1 MFHDGFVE
9 QETEGEAGVR
19 YPEQYLQF
27 IEKFNEGEYY
37 ECHDL
42 LEEIWMEDKSDKFLQ
57 GLLQLAVGLYH
68 RECGNIKG
76 ARWMFGNARK
86 YLARYAPSR
95 WGLDIDQII
104 LYIQSCEQALPCA
117 DSIPYAKAKAMA
129 FPSLRLLIDQS

>member
-1 MFHDGFVE
+1 M
-9 QETEGEAGVR
+9 R
-19 YPEQYLQF
+19 YPVQYLQF

-76 ARWMFGNARK
+76 ARWMFGNAKK
-86 YLARYAPSR
+86 YLVRYAPAR
-95 WGLDIDQII
+95 WGLDLVEI
-104 LYIQSCEQALPCA
+104 LRYIESCESALPDVDA
-117 DSIPYAKAKAMA
+117 ISYAEAKSMA
-129 FPSLRLLIDQS
+129 TPTLRLRMDTS